1 MVNARQLQYVIA
13 LSRVRNFS
21 AVAEKLNISQPALSK
36 QILSLEKEL
45 GVKLFDRSEN
55 PLSLTP
61 AGEEFIRQAQELLYQ
76 EDQLKR
82 SMEQFRSGEAGRLT
96 IGISPF
102 RSMYLL
108 SDMVKKV
115 REKYP
120 SVQITLCEA
129 PSDQLRKEAAEG
141 KYDFAIVNL
150 PVDEAALAVTP
161 LEPDVVVLAEIYAAR
176 ELVNISN
183 TQTGDGLL
191 SWEYISVAPVALQA
205 PGNIEYAVQHPT
217 TFLGCRTDIP
227 IGEYV
232 FDWYLQQDLPGQN
245 GYMMQSQSDL
255 WGYAVEGADYKTI
268 FDPCPPGWAV
278 PPYGAFGEI
287 PEGYA
292 ASYEDRSWEKE
303 AYGWTWKG
311 GNGDFFPSSGNL
323 DVSGLMGET
332 SEKLLYWTAETFG
345 SEAKGFGKAANLFV
359 AYNEVYYGI
368 YPILDPAEAA
378 AWYSYGA
385 KCCAASVRC
394 VKENN

>member
-45 GVKLFDRSEN
+45 GVKLFDISEN

-141 KYDFAIVNL
+141 KYDFAVVNL
-150 PVDEAALAVTP
+150 PVDETVLEVMPLEADTLVLAVP
-161 LEPDVVVLAEIYAAR
+161 
-176 ELVNISN
+176 
-183 TQTGDGLL
+183 DGLL
-191 SWEYISVAPVALQA
+191 DKLCDYQPREKLDLQKCGCLPFVVVSKNQEMRQLFDRMCTRAQIQPPIAVEVVGVATSWEMVCAGVGAALVPLQFVKNKNTQGVTLLHIQEGISTRQPVIVTRYGQHQTQHAQYA
-205 PGNIEYAVQHPT
+205 IE
-217 TFLGCRTDIP
+217 
-227 IGEYV
+227 
-232 FDWYLQQDLPGQN
+232 
-245 GYMMQSQSDL
+245 
-255 WGYAVEGADYKTI
+255 
-268 FDPCPPGWAV
+268 
-278 PPYGAFGEI
+278 
-287 PEGYA
+287 
-292 ASYEDRSWEKE
+292 
-303 AYGWTWKG
+303 
-311 GNGDFFPSSGNL
+311 
-323 DVSGLMGET
+323 
-332 SEKLLYWTAETFG
+332 LLT
-345 SEAKGFGKAANLFV
+345 GK
-359 AYNEVYYGI
+359 
-368 YPILDPAEAA
+368 
-378 AWYSYGA
+378 
-385 KCCAASVRC
+385 
-394 VKENN
+394 